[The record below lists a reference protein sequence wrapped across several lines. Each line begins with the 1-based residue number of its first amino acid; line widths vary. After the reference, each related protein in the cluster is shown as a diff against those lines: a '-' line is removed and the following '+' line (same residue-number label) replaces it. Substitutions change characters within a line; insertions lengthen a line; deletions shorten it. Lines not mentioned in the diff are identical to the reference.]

1 MLGTLLGGLVRL
13 GWATSAVVG
22 LAVVLALVVGVSSA
36 ALAGNLDPLKVGS
49 LKNVATKTT
58 QLVGKVASGSAFAVK
73 NPAGGSALD
82 LRVNAGRAPLTVNAE
97 AGTATNLSADELDGK
112 DWQPEAWHNVGFPGE
127 PAFGRG
133 GADNDCIWGNF
144 GDGQH
149 NLAGFYKDQSGT
161 VHLKGLVKVADG
173 TGGQCDALDDDP
185 QVPDANLTIFRLPD
199 GYLPAR
205 RNVHVAISGEQL
217 GRVDVDPDGT
227 VSAGVVTPNTVAN
240 AKSWLSLDGITF
252 RAEN

>member
-1 MLGTLLGGLVRL
+1 MIKTLLGGLVRL
-13 GWATSAVVG
+13 GRATSAVVG

-36 ALAGNLDPLKVGS
+36 ALAGNLDPLKIGS

-58 QLVGKVASGSAFAVK
+58 QLVGKVASGSAFAVN
-73 NPAGGSALD
+73 NPSGGPALG
-82 LRVNAGRAPLTVNAE
+82 LRVNAGQAPLTVNAE

-112 DWQPEAWHNVGFPGE
+112 DWQPEAWHNVGYTGE
-127 PAFGRG
+127 PAFGKG
-133 GADNDCIWGNF
+133 GADNDCLWKNF
-144 GDGQH
+144 GDGIH
-149 NLAGFYKDQSGT
+149 NPAGFYKDQSGT
-161 VHLKGLVKVADG
+161 VHLKGLVKAADG
-173 TGGQCDALDDDP
+173 TVGQCDAIDED
-185 QVPDANLTIFRLPD
+185 LTIFQLPA

-205 RNVHVAISGEQL
+205 RNVHFAISGEQL

-227 VSAGVVTPNTVAN
+227 VSAGVVTPNTVTN